1 MERTFLKDAVSCRF
15 GHESNE
21 SQKLEQRGNS
31 GRREAR
37 ERAAGMRGMIA
48 DGSCIGF
55 EGPGAE
61 LVRTNDY
68 N

>member
-1 MERTFLKDAVSCRF
+1 MKIQAEEKREKERLRNAEDD
-15 GHESNE
+15 
-21 SQKLEQRGNS
+21 S
-31 GRREAR
+31 G
-37 ERAAGMRGMIA
+37 
-48 DGSCIGF
+48 GSCIGF